1 MPVRRSASALGPS
14 SVHPPERRRPT
25 AGETVHVRTETV
37 DGVETPAQLL
47 RGDRLWLVR
56 AAELLAGPG
65 RRWRVE
71 AAPGPGAA
79 PVPLELAVADGR
91 WTLAEPSRGI
101 AGEPAWA

>member
-14 SVHPPERRRPT
+14 SAHPPERPVV
-25 AGETVHVRTETV
+25 GVEPVHVRTETV

-65 RRWRVE
+65 RRWRVA
-71 AAPGPGAA
+71 AAPGPGVA
-79 PVPLELAVADGR
+79 PVPLELALADGR
-91 WTLAEPSRGI
+91 WTLAEPSRAG